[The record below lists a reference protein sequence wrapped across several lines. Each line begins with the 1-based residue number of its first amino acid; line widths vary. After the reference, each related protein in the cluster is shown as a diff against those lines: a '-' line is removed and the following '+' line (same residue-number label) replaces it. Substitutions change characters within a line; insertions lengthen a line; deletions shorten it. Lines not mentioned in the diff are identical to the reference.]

1 MVAKTRDDAED
12 DYWGEVERLLRLEHR
27 AKKAEAAKAVR
38 EFRIHMEPAGQTVYN
53 SDPAEVARTI
63 IGHGLIP
70 SIPAEGLNLLLTFQ
84 LTDPNA
90 VLEAPMAA
98 AKSAAG
104 LIDALGNYERLMG
117 GEGFNLQ
124 GAEALP
130 GLVLVTLKPVRALGA
145 AERLKAV
152 AEELERA
159 FKGAARVDAKLKAE
173 VGLRK
178 AAGEQWSAATYH
190 KAA

>member
-1 MVAKTRDDAED
+1 
-12 DYWGEVERLLRLEHR
+12 
-27 AKKAEAAKAVR
+27 
-38 EFRIHMEPAGQTVYN
+38 
-53 SDPAEVARTI
+53 
-63 IGHGLIP
+63 
-70 SIPAEGLNLLLTFQ
+70 
-84 LTDPNA
+84 
-90 VLEAPMAA
+90 
-98 AKSAAG
+98 
-104 LIDALGNYERLMG
+104 
-117 GEGFNLQ
+117 
-124 GAEALP
+124 
-130 GLVLVTLKPVRALGA
+130 LVTLKPVRALGA